1 MICAIIEAIDV
12 RVVYFHAAKLL
23 RNFISFYHQAYR
35 AAVWSSRHNLLGHRQ
50 FW

>member
-1 MICAIIEAIDV
+1 MMCAIIEAIDV

-23 RNFISFYHQAYR
+23 RTYRLCQHAYR
-35 AAVWSSRHNLLGHRQ
+35 VAVWDSRHNLLGHRQ